1 MTEQA
6 FFTLGEAAKQARRSK
21 ATISNAIK
29 NGRLSV
35 HERTESGFKIAA
47 SELFRVFPPDERSP
61 EQTRTPANDPVNTAA
76 LIEMEGLRR
85 ENVLLR
91 DERDDLRR
99 RLDAESEERRKL
111 TALLTDQSR
120 KPEPVAEPE
129 RPARRNFR
137 AFLHRLTG

>member
-1 MTEQA
+1 MDEQT
-6 FFTLGEAAKQARRSK
+6 FFTVGEAAKQARRSK

-35 HERTESGFKIAA
+35 HERTESGYRIAA
-47 SELFRVFPPDERSP
+47 SELFRVFPPDERSI
-61 EQTRTPANDPVNTAA
+61 EQVRTHANDQVNTAA
-76 LIEMEGLRR
+76 LIEAEGLRR
-85 ENVLLR
+85 ENALLR

-99 RLDAESEERRKL
+99 RLDAEAEERRKL

-120 KPEPVAEPE
+120 KPAAEPE
-129 RPARRNFR
+129 APAPRGLR